1 MLLRLRNIQFA
12 QLVTLSIF
20 LLISTGCIGSGPEID
35 RYRTPASFVAD
46 DAVSKWSLSTWHT
59 AQAGEL
65 DATIDALLEPPI
77 EDPAIASA
85 IDRFVI
91 LEKAAVARRVLE
103 VERLLLETDPEKFD
117 AITAD
122 QRSLLADLRAAGL
135 PPKTDQRAADA
146 IESAIDAW
154 IKTAE
159 AAEAAS
165 RFDEANDAWSAVGS
179 IAIGSDR
186 PLILVEARRRQRRL
200 SSLQPRGRS
209 SAPKDAFGTERPTI
223 EDALRAFSAILK
235 FHVDSPTWKQLC
247 DAGFDQ
253 IAEAIPV
260 LMEAS
265 DRAEGEEA
273 VAHARSSF
281 ERATAGIEAR
291 PGNLPSRVRR
301 AVKSSLEAM
310 GSASVRTPLEPSVV
324 ARLFLD
330 GAIAATDL
338 RTNAYFGPQADQVRR
353 QLEATFFGIGTELR
367 QTPEGVFLRP
377 ISGSPAARAGVRG
390 GDRLLA
396 VDGKDVKGRSLDS
409 IVGLVSGPT
418 NTAVR
423 LTLSRED
430 VDEPFELDVTREEVE
445 REAVLGWRQKGVEA
459 DGRPIWDWLIDAD
472 AGIAFISIREFREDV
487 IHRFRSAFREASDTL
502 GPDRSVAGLILD
514 LRDDPGGLRWVAEDL
529 LDLFLSRGT
538 IFSAEGRRAKI
549 ESQSASSFRTRL
561 EGLPVV
567 VLVNRSSASAS
578 EIVAGTL
585 QAVGGAVVVG
595 ERTHGKGSVQT
606 VRTLFNNGY
615 AFVTE
620 SWFTVP
626 DGDGGRR
633 LIDRYRAGKDWG
645 IEPDLPVGET
655 TGETMK
661 LMSERGRWHS
671 GRGLDVRGAQNT
683 SPTLATTTD
692 RELLLAVALLRA
704 RLLPTYESIEW
715 QVDSEGTAQ
724 AAEVQ

>member
-122 QRSLLADLRAAGL
+122 QRSLLADLRATGL

-367 QTPEGVFLRP
+367 QTPEGVSPEARP
-377 ISGSPAARAGVRG
+377 LAPEFAVATDSSQSTERTSRDDHSTRSWDWCPDQRIPPSASPFREKMWTNRSNSMSPAKRLNVKQYLVGDRKGWRPMVARSGTGSSMPTRGSPSSPSGNSAKTSFIGF
-390 GDRLLA
+390 DRRS
-396 VDGKDVKGRSLDS
+396 VKHPTP
-409 IVGLVSGPT
+409 SGPIAASPVSFSISAMIPADFGGSRRICSIFFSPGAPFSPRK
-418 NTAVR
+418 AVAR
-423 LTLSRED
+423 
-430 VDEPFELDVTREEVE
+430 
-445 REAVLGWRQKGVEA
+445 
-459 DGRPIWDWLIDAD
+459 
-472 AGIAFISIREFREDV
+472 
-487 IHRFRSAFREASDTL
+487 
-502 GPDRSVAGLILD
+502 
-514 LRDDPGGLRWVAEDL
+514 
-529 LDLFLSRGT
+529 
-538 IFSAEGRRAKI
+538 
-549 ESQSASSFRTRL
+549 
-561 EGLPVV
+561 
-567 VLVNRSSASAS
+567 RSSRNPPAHSARVLKVS
-578 EIVAGTL
+578 
-585 QAVGGAVVVG
+585 
-595 ERTHGKGSVQT
+595 RWS
-606 VRTLFNNGY
+606 
-615 AFVTE
+615 
-620 SWFTVP
+620 SW
-626 DGDGGRR
+626 
-633 LIDRYRAGKDWG
+633 
-645 IEPDLPVGET
+645 
-655 TGETMK
+655 
-661 LMSERGRWHS
+661 
-671 GRGLDVRGAQNT
+671 
-683 SPTLATTTD
+683 
-692 RELLLAVALLRA
+692 
-704 RLLPTYESIEW
+704 
-715 QVDSEGTAQ
+715 
-724 AAEVQ
+724 